1 LRHYGWLRGALDSLL
16 SKPLA
21 DPFIDRLLII
31 SLYQLLYSQTAA
43 YAVVDHAV
51 HVATAHDDGRLKA
64 LVNAILRNFQRRRA
78 ELTAALKR
86 EPVAFWNHPDW
97 WIGVVQQTWPRDWKQ
112 ILTVANQ
119 HPPMTLRVNVRRT
132 TPEAYLATLTAA
144 EMPATLHASGAIT
157 LTKPVPVDKLPGF
170 AEGVVSVQDAGA
182 QLAASWLEV
191 KDGMRVLDACAAPG
205 GKTGHLLEIADLD
218 LTAVDVDTARLARVS
233 SNLARLG
240 LSAQTVTGDAAAA
253 VAACHTSAPALG
265 AAARFHPQDDK
276 RGTLD
281 LCFRHLAGLAPAD
294 VVAPIALPEG
304 SPYGGLAIDK
314 DKCTLC
320 LACINAC
327 PVKALSDDESQPRLR
342 FREASCVQC
351 GLCVATCPEDALQLS
366 ARLDLRPSAKQPQT
380 LNEDTPC
387 HCVSCGKPFG
397 STATVQAMVARLS
410 GHSLFA
416 TPAQQKRL
424 LMCGDCRVID
434 MLEHGKGQAPET
446 TVFDL

>member
-1 LRHYGWLRGALDSLL
+1 MQTIQKLAAQTLDTVLSGRNLTDTLAALWRQEPALPGPQRAAIMDICCGSLRHYGWLRGALDSLL

-132 TPEAYLATLTAA
+132 PPEAFWAPLTAPD
-144 EMPATLHASGAIT
+144 MSATLHTSGAIT

-240 LSAQTVTGDAAAA
+240 LSAQTVTGDAAR
-253 VAACHTSAPALG
+253 PATWW
-265 AAARFHPQDDK
+265 D
-276 RGTLD
+276 
-281 LCFRHLAGLAPAD
+281 
-294 VVAPIALPEG
+294 
-304 SPYGGLAIDK
+304 
-314 DKCTLC
+314 
-320 LACINAC
+320 
-327 PVKALSDDESQPRLR
+327 
-342 FREASCVQC
+342 
-351 GLCVATCPEDALQLS
+351 
-366 ARLDLRPSAKQPQT
+366 
-380 LNEDTPC
+380 
-387 HCVSCGKPFG
+387 GKPFDRVLADVPCSASG
-397 STATVQAMVARLS
+397 VVRRHPDIKWTRRPTDAQTFARQQIGFLDALWALVVPGGKMLYATCSIFPAENRRQIDNFLTRHVNA
-410 GHSLFA
+410 SLERDI
-416 TPAQQKRL
+416 QL
-424 LMCGDCRVID
+424 LPSE
-434 MLEHGKGQAPET
+434 EHDGFYYALLCKA
-446 TVFDL
+446 

>member
-1 LRHYGWLRGALDSLL
+1 MQTIQKLAAQTLDTVLSGRNLTDTLAALWRQEPALTGPQRAAIMDICYGSLRHYGWLRGALDSLL

-31 SLYQLLYSQTAA
+31 SLYQLLFSQTAA

-240 LSAQTVTGDAAAA
+240 LSAQTVTGDAAR
-253 VAACHTSAPALG
+253 PATWW
-265 AAARFHPQDDK
+265 D
-276 RGTLD
+276 
-281 LCFRHLAGLAPAD
+281 
-294 VVAPIALPEG
+294 
-304 SPYGGLAIDK
+304 
-314 DKCTLC
+314 
-320 LACINAC
+320 
-327 PVKALSDDESQPRLR
+327 
-342 FREASCVQC
+342 
-351 GLCVATCPEDALQLS
+351 
-366 ARLDLRPSAKQPQT
+366 
-380 LNEDTPC
+380 
-387 HCVSCGKPFG
+387 GKPFDRVLADVPCSASG
-397 STATVQAMVARLS
+397 VVRRHPDIKWTRRPTDAQTFARQQIGFLDALWALVVPGGKMLYATCSIFPAENRRQIDNFLTRHVNA
-410 GHSLFA
+410 SLERDI
-416 TPAQQKRL
+416 QL
-424 LMCGDCRVID
+424 LPSE
-434 MLEHGKGQAPET
+434 EHDGFYYALLCKA
-446 TVFDL
+446 

>member
-1 LRHYGWLRGALDSLL
+1 MQTIQKLAAQTLDTVLSGRNLTDTLAALWRQEPALTGPQRAAIMDICYGSLRHYGWLRGALDSLL

-43 YAVVDHAV
+43 YAVVHHAV

-78 ELTAALKR
+78 ELTATLKR
-86 EPVAFWNHPDW
+86 ESVAFWNHPDW

-144 EMPATLHASGAIT
+144 DMPATLHTSGAIT

-240 LSAQTVTGDAAAA
+240 LSAQTVTGDAAR
-253 VAACHTSAPALG
+253 PATWW
-265 AAARFHPQDDK
+265 D
-276 RGTLD
+276 
-281 LCFRHLAGLAPAD
+281 
-294 VVAPIALPEG
+294 
-304 SPYGGLAIDK
+304 
-314 DKCTLC
+314 
-320 LACINAC
+320 
-327 PVKALSDDESQPRLR
+327 
-342 FREASCVQC
+342 
-351 GLCVATCPEDALQLS
+351 
-366 ARLDLRPSAKQPQT
+366 
-380 LNEDTPC
+380 
-387 HCVSCGKPFG
+387 GKPFDRVLADVPCSASG
-397 STATVQAMVARLS
+397 VVRRHPDIKWTRRPTDAQTFARQQIGFLDALWALVVPGGKMLYATCSIFPAENRRQIDNFLTRHVNA
-410 GHSLFA
+410 SLERDI
-416 TPAQQKRL
+416 QL
-424 LMCGDCRVID
+424 LPSE
-434 MLEHGKGQAPET
+434 EHDGFYYALLCKA
-446 TVFDL
+446 

>member
-1 LRHYGWLRGALDSLL
+1 MQTIQTLAAQPLGTVRAGRNLTDTLAALWRQEPALTGPQRAAIMDICYGSLRHYGWLRGALDSLL

-119 HPPMTLRVNVRRT
+119 HPPMTLRVNARRT

-240 LSAQTVTGDAAAA
+240 LSAQTVARDAAR
-253 VAACHTSAPALG
+253 PATWW
-265 AAARFHPQDDK
+265 D
-276 RGTLD
+276 
-281 LCFRHLAGLAPAD
+281 
-294 VVAPIALPEG
+294 
-304 SPYGGLAIDK
+304 
-314 DKCTLC
+314 
-320 LACINAC
+320 
-327 PVKALSDDESQPRLR
+327 
-342 FREASCVQC
+342 
-351 GLCVATCPEDALQLS
+351 
-366 ARLDLRPSAKQPQT
+366 
-380 LNEDTPC
+380 
-387 HCVSCGKPFG
+387 GKPFDRVLADVPCSASG
-397 STATVQAMVARLS
+397 VVRRHPDIKWTRRPTDAQTFARQQIGFLDALWALVVPGGKMLYATCSIFPAENRRQIDNFLTRHVNA
-410 GHSLFA
+410 SLERDI
-416 TPAQQKRL
+416 QL
-424 LMCGDCRVID
+424 LPSE
-434 MLEHGKGQAPET
+434 EHDGFYYALLCKA
-446 TVFDL
+446 

>member
-1 LRHYGWLRGALDSLL
+1 MQTIQKLAAHTLDTVLSGRNLTDTLAALWRQEPALTGPQRAAIMDICYGSLRHYGWLRGALDSLL

-31 SLYQLLYSQTAA
+31 SLYQLLFSQTAA

-240 LSAQTVTGDAAAA
+240 LSAQTVTGDAAR
-253 VAACHTSAPALG
+253 PATWW
-265 AAARFHPQDDK
+265 D
-276 RGTLD
+276 
-281 LCFRHLAGLAPAD
+281 
-294 VVAPIALPEG
+294 
-304 SPYGGLAIDK
+304 
-314 DKCTLC
+314 
-320 LACINAC
+320 
-327 PVKALSDDESQPRLR
+327 
-342 FREASCVQC
+342 
-351 GLCVATCPEDALQLS
+351 
-366 ARLDLRPSAKQPQT
+366 
-380 LNEDTPC
+380 
-387 HCVSCGKPFG
+387 GKPFDRVLADVPCSASG
-397 STATVQAMVARLS
+397 VVRRHPDIKWTRRPTDAQTFARQQIGFLDALWALVVPGGKMLYATCSIFPAENRRQIDNFLTRHVNA
-410 GHSLFA
+410 SLERDI
-416 TPAQQKRL
+416 QL
-424 LMCGDCRVID
+424 LPSE
-434 MLEHGKGQAPET
+434 EHDGFYYALLCKA
-446 TVFDL
+446 

>member
-1 LRHYGWLRGALDSLL
+1 MQTIQKLAAHTLDTVLSGRNLTDTLAALWRQEPALTGPQRAAIMDICYGSLRHYGWLRGALDSLL

-31 SLYQLLYSQTAA
+31 SLYQLLFSQTAA

-78 ELTAALKR
+78 ELTATLKR
-86 EPVAFWNHPDW
+86 ESVAFWNHPDW

-144 EMPATLHASGAIT
+144 DMPATLHTSGAIT

-240 LSAQTVTGDAAAA
+240 LSAQTVTGDAAR
-253 VAACHTSAPALG
+253 PATWW
-265 AAARFHPQDDK
+265 D
-276 RGTLD
+276 
-281 LCFRHLAGLAPAD
+281 
-294 VVAPIALPEG
+294 
-304 SPYGGLAIDK
+304 
-314 DKCTLC
+314 
-320 LACINAC
+320 
-327 PVKALSDDESQPRLR
+327 
-342 FREASCVQC
+342 
-351 GLCVATCPEDALQLS
+351 
-366 ARLDLRPSAKQPQT
+366 
-380 LNEDTPC
+380 
-387 HCVSCGKPFG
+387 GKPFDRVLADVPCSASG
-397 STATVQAMVARLS
+397 VVRRHPDIKWTRRPTDAQTFARQQIGFLDALWALVVPGGKMLYATCSIFPAENRRQIDNFLTRHVNA
-410 GHSLFA
+410 SLERDI
-416 TPAQQKRL
+416 QL
-424 LMCGDCRVID
+424 LPSE
-434 MLEHGKGQAPET
+434 EHDGFYYALLCKA
-446 TVFDL
+446 

>member
-1 LRHYGWLRGALDSLL
+1 MQTIQKLAAHTLDTVLSGRNLTDTLAALWRQEPALTGPQRAAIMDICYGSLRHYGWLRGALDSLL

-240 LSAQTVTGDAAAA
+240 LSAQTVTGDAAR
-253 VAACHTSAPALG
+253 PATWW
-265 AAARFHPQDDK
+265 D
-276 RGTLD
+276 
-281 LCFRHLAGLAPAD
+281 
-294 VVAPIALPEG
+294 
-304 SPYGGLAIDK
+304 
-314 DKCTLC
+314 
-320 LACINAC
+320 
-327 PVKALSDDESQPRLR
+327 
-342 FREASCVQC
+342 
-351 GLCVATCPEDALQLS
+351 
-366 ARLDLRPSAKQPQT
+366 
-380 LNEDTPC
+380 
-387 HCVSCGKPFG
+387 GKPFDRVLADVPCSASG
-397 STATVQAMVARLS
+397 VVRRHPDIKWTRRPTDAQTFARQQIGFLDALWALVVPVGKMLYATCSIFPAENRRQIDNFLTRHVNA
-410 GHSLFA
+410 SLERDI
-416 TPAQQKRL
+416 QL
-424 LMCGDCRVID
+424 LPSE
-434 MLEHGKGQAPET
+434 EHDGFYYALLCKA
-446 TVFDL
+446 

>member
-1 LRHYGWLRGALDSLL
+1 MQTIQKLAAHTLDTVLSGRNLTDTLAALWRQEPALTGPQRAAIMDICYGSLRHYGWLRGALDSLL

-31 SLYQLLYSQTAA
+31 SLYQLLFSQTAA

-144 EMPATLHASGAIT
+144 EVPATLHASGAIT

-233 SNLARLG
+233 SNLARVG
-240 LSAQTVTGDAAAA
+240 LSAQTVAGDAAR
-253 VAACHTSAPALG
+253 PATWW
-265 AAARFHPQDDK
+265 D
-276 RGTLD
+276 
-281 LCFRHLAGLAPAD
+281 
-294 VVAPIALPEG
+294 
-304 SPYGGLAIDK
+304 
-314 DKCTLC
+314 
-320 LACINAC
+320 
-327 PVKALSDDESQPRLR
+327 
-342 FREASCVQC
+342 
-351 GLCVATCPEDALQLS
+351 
-366 ARLDLRPSAKQPQT
+366 
-380 LNEDTPC
+380 
-387 HCVSCGKPFG
+387 GKPFDRVLADVPCSASG
-397 STATVQAMVARLS
+397 VVRRHPDIKWTRRPTDAQTFARQQIGFLDALWALVVPGGKMLYATCSIFPAENRRQIDNFLTRHVNA
-410 GHSLFA
+410 SLERDI
-416 TPAQQKRL
+416 QL
-424 LMCGDCRVID
+424 LPSE
-434 MLEHGKGQAPET
+434 EHDGFYYALLCKA
-446 TVFDL
+446 

>member
-1 LRHYGWLRGALDSLL
+1 MQTIQKLAAHTLDTVLSGRNLTDTLAALWRQEPALTGPQRAAIMDICYGSLRHYGWLRGALDSLL

-144 EMPATLHASGAIT
+144 DMPATLHTSGAIT
-157 LTKPVPVDKLPGF
+157 LTKPVPVDKLPSF

-240 LSAQTVTGDAAAA
+240 LSAQTVTGDAAR
-253 VAACHTSAPALG
+253 PATWW
-265 AAARFHPQDDK
+265 D
-276 RGTLD
+276 
-281 LCFRHLAGLAPAD
+281 
-294 VVAPIALPEG
+294 
-304 SPYGGLAIDK
+304 
-314 DKCTLC
+314 
-320 LACINAC
+320 
-327 PVKALSDDESQPRLR
+327 
-342 FREASCVQC
+342 
-351 GLCVATCPEDALQLS
+351 
-366 ARLDLRPSAKQPQT
+366 
-380 LNEDTPC
+380 
-387 HCVSCGKPFG
+387 GKPFDRVLADVPCSASG
-397 STATVQAMVARLS
+397 VVRRHPDIKWTRRPTDAQTFARQQIGFLDALWALVVPGGKMLYATCSIFPAENRRQIDNFLTRHVNA
-410 GHSLFA
+410 SLERDI
-416 TPAQQKRL
+416 QL
-424 LMCGDCRVID
+424 LPSE
-434 MLEHGKGQAPET
+434 EHDGFYYALLCKA
-446 TVFDL
+446 

>member
-1 LRHYGWLRGALDSLL
+1 MQTIQKLAAQTLDTVLSGRNLTDTLAALWRQEPALTGPQRAAIMDICYGSLRHYGWLRGALDSLL

-144 EMPATLHASGAIT
+144 DMPATLHTSGAIT

-240 LSAQTVTGDAAAA
+240 LSAQTVTGDAAR
-253 VAACHTSAPALG
+253 PATWW
-265 AAARFHPQDDK
+265 D
-276 RGTLD
+276 
-281 LCFRHLAGLAPAD
+281 
-294 VVAPIALPEG
+294 
-304 SPYGGLAIDK
+304 
-314 DKCTLC
+314 
-320 LACINAC
+320 
-327 PVKALSDDESQPRLR
+327 
-342 FREASCVQC
+342 
-351 GLCVATCPEDALQLS
+351 
-366 ARLDLRPSAKQPQT
+366 
-380 LNEDTPC
+380 
-387 HCVSCGKPFG
+387 GKPFDRVLADVPCSASG
-397 STATVQAMVARLS
+397 VVRRHPDIKWTRRPTDAQTFARQQIGFLDALWALVVPGGKMLYATCSIFPAENRRQIDNFLTRHVNA
-410 GHSLFA
+410 SLERDI
-416 TPAQQKRL
+416 QL
-424 LMCGDCRVID
+424 LPSE
-434 MLEHGKGQAPET
+434 EHDGFYYALLCKA
-446 TVFDL
+446 

>member
-1 LRHYGWLRGALDSLL
+1 MQTIQKLAAHTLDTVLSGRNLTDTLAALWRQEPALTGPQRAAIMDICYGSLRHYGWLRGALDSLL

-240 LSAQTVTGDAAAA
+240 LSAQTVTGDAAR
-253 VAACHTSAPALG
+253 PATWW
-265 AAARFHPQDDK
+265 D
-276 RGTLD
+276 
-281 LCFRHLAGLAPAD
+281 
-294 VVAPIALPEG
+294 
-304 SPYGGLAIDK
+304 
-314 DKCTLC
+314 
-320 LACINAC
+320 
-327 PVKALSDDESQPRLR
+327 
-342 FREASCVQC
+342 
-351 GLCVATCPEDALQLS
+351 
-366 ARLDLRPSAKQPQT
+366 
-380 LNEDTPC
+380 
-387 HCVSCGKPFG
+387 GKPFDRVLADVPCSASG
-397 STATVQAMVARLS
+397 VVRRHPDIKWTRRPTDAQTFARQQIGFLDALWALVVPGGKMLYATCSIFPAENRRQIDNFLTRHVNA
-410 GHSLFA
+410 SLERDI
-416 TPAQQKRL
+416 QL
-424 LMCGDCRVID
+424 LPSE
-434 MLEHGKGQAPET
+434 EHDGFYYALLCKA
-446 TVFDL
+446 

>member
-1 LRHYGWLRGALDSLL
+1 MQTIQKLAAHTLDTVLSGRNLTDTLAALWRQEPALTGPQRAAIMDICYGSLRHYGWLRGALDSLL

-119 HPPMTLRVNVRRT
+119 HPPMTLRVNVPPT

-240 LSAQTVTGDAAAA
+240 LSAQTVTGDAAR
-253 VAACHTSAPALG
+253 PATWW
-265 AAARFHPQDDK
+265 D
-276 RGTLD
+276 
-281 LCFRHLAGLAPAD
+281 
-294 VVAPIALPEG
+294 
-304 SPYGGLAIDK
+304 
-314 DKCTLC
+314 
-320 LACINAC
+320 
-327 PVKALSDDESQPRLR
+327 
-342 FREASCVQC
+342 
-351 GLCVATCPEDALQLS
+351 
-366 ARLDLRPSAKQPQT
+366 
-380 LNEDTPC
+380 
-387 HCVSCGKPFG
+387 GKPFDRVLADVPCSAWG
-397 STATVQAMVARLS
+397 VVRRHPDIKWTRRPTDAQTFARQQIGFLDALWALVVPGGKMLYATCSIFPAENRRQIDNFLTRHVNA
-410 GHSLFA
+410 SLERDI
-416 TPAQQKRL
+416 QL
-424 LMCGDCRVID
+424 LPSE
-434 MLEHGKGQAPET
+434 EHDGFYYALLCKA
-446 TVFDL
+446 

>member
-1 LRHYGWLRGALDSLL
+1 MQTIQKLAAQTLDTVLSGRNLTDTLAALWRQEPALTGPQRAAIMDICYGSLRHYGWLRGALDSLL

-78 ELTAALKR
+78 ELTATLKR
-86 EPVAFWNHPDW
+86 ESVAFWNHPDW

-144 EMPATLHASGAIT
+144 DMPATLHTSGAIT

-240 LSAQTVTGDAAAA
+240 LSAQTVAGDAAR
-253 VAACHTSAPALG
+253 PATWW
-265 AAARFHPQDDK
+265 D
-276 RGTLD
+276 
-281 LCFRHLAGLAPAD
+281 
-294 VVAPIALPEG
+294 
-304 SPYGGLAIDK
+304 
-314 DKCTLC
+314 
-320 LACINAC
+320 
-327 PVKALSDDESQPRLR
+327 
-342 FREASCVQC
+342 
-351 GLCVATCPEDALQLS
+351 
-366 ARLDLRPSAKQPQT
+366 
-380 LNEDTPC
+380 
-387 HCVSCGKPFG
+387 GKPFDRVLADVPCSASG
-397 STATVQAMVARLS
+397 VVRRHPDIKWTRRPTDAQTFARQQIGFLDALWALVVPGGKMLYATCSIFPAENRRQIDNFLTRHVNA
-410 GHSLFA
+410 SLERDI
-416 TPAQQKRL
+416 QL
-424 LMCGDCRVID
+424 LPSE
-434 MLEHGKGQAPET
+434 EHDGFYYALLCKA
-446 TVFDL
+446 

>member
-1 LRHYGWLRGALDSLL
+1 MQTIQKLAAHTLDTVLSGRNLTDTLAALWRQEPALTGPQRAAIMDICYGSLRHYGWLRGALDSLL

-31 SLYQLLYSQTAA
+31 SLYQLLFSQTAA

-144 EMPATLHASGAIT
+144 DMPATLHTSGAIT

-240 LSAQTVTGDAAAA
+240 LSAQTVTGDAAR
-253 VAACHTSAPALG
+253 PATWW
-265 AAARFHPQDDK
+265 D
-276 RGTLD
+276 
-281 LCFRHLAGLAPAD
+281 
-294 VVAPIALPEG
+294 
-304 SPYGGLAIDK
+304 
-314 DKCTLC
+314 
-320 LACINAC
+320 
-327 PVKALSDDESQPRLR
+327 
-342 FREASCVQC
+342 
-351 GLCVATCPEDALQLS
+351 
-366 ARLDLRPSAKQPQT
+366 
-380 LNEDTPC
+380 
-387 HCVSCGKPFG
+387 GKPFDRVLADVPCSASG
-397 STATVQAMVARLS
+397 VVRRHPDIKWTRRPTDAQTFARQQIGFLDALWALVVPGGKMLYATCSIFPAENRRQIDNFLTRHVNA
-410 GHSLFA
+410 SLERDI
-416 TPAQQKRL
+416 QL
-424 LMCGDCRVID
+424 LPSE
-434 MLEHGKGQAPET
+434 EHDGFYYALLCKA
-446 TVFDL
+446 

>member
-1 LRHYGWLRGALDSLL
+1 MQTIQKLAAHTLDTVLSGRNLTDTLAALWRQEPALTGPQRAAIMDICYGSLRHYGWLRGALDSLL

-78 ELTAALKR
+78 ELTATLKR
-86 EPVAFWNHPDW
+86 ESVAFWNHPDW

-144 EMPATLHASGAIT
+144 DMPATLHTSGAIT

-218 LTAVDVDTARLARVS
+218 LTAVDVDIARLARVS

-240 LSAQTVTGDAAAA
+240 LSAQTVTGDAAR
-253 VAACHTSAPALG
+253 PATWW
-265 AAARFHPQDDK
+265 D
-276 RGTLD
+276 
-281 LCFRHLAGLAPAD
+281 
-294 VVAPIALPEG
+294 
-304 SPYGGLAIDK
+304 
-314 DKCTLC
+314 
-320 LACINAC
+320 
-327 PVKALSDDESQPRLR
+327 
-342 FREASCVQC
+342 
-351 GLCVATCPEDALQLS
+351 
-366 ARLDLRPSAKQPQT
+366 
-380 LNEDTPC
+380 
-387 HCVSCGKPFG
+387 GKPFDRVLADVPCSASG
-397 STATVQAMVARLS
+397 VVRRHPDIKWTRRPTDAQTFARQQIGFLDALWALVVPGGKMLYATCSIFPAENRRQIDNFLTRHVNA
-410 GHSLFA
+410 SLERDI
-416 TPAQQKRL
+416 QL
-424 LMCGDCRVID
+424 LPSE
-434 MLEHGKGQAPET
+434 EHDGFYYALLCKA
-446 TVFDL
+446 

>member
-1 LRHYGWLRGALDSLL
+1 MQTIQKLAAHTLDTVLSGRNLTDTLAALWRQEPALTGPQRAAIMDICYGSLRHYGWLRGALDSLL

-78 ELTAALKR
+78 ELTATLKR
-86 EPVAFWNHPDW
+86 ESVAFWNHPDW

-144 EMPATLHASGAIT
+144 DMPATLHTSGAIT

-240 LSAQTVTGDAAAA
+240 LSAQTVAGDAAR
-253 VAACHTSAPALG
+253 PATWW
-265 AAARFHPQDDK
+265 D
-276 RGTLD
+276 
-281 LCFRHLAGLAPAD
+281 
-294 VVAPIALPEG
+294 
-304 SPYGGLAIDK
+304 
-314 DKCTLC
+314 
-320 LACINAC
+320 
-327 PVKALSDDESQPRLR
+327 
-342 FREASCVQC
+342 
-351 GLCVATCPEDALQLS
+351 
-366 ARLDLRPSAKQPQT
+366 
-380 LNEDTPC
+380 
-387 HCVSCGKPFG
+387 GKPFDRVLADVPCSASG
-397 STATVQAMVARLS
+397 VVRRHPDIKWTRRPTDAQTFARQQIGFLDALWALVVPGGKMLYATCSIFPAENRRQIDNFLTRHVNA
-410 GHSLFA
+410 SLERDI
-416 TPAQQKRL
+416 QL
-424 LMCGDCRVID
+424 LPSE
-434 MLEHGKGQAPET
+434 EHDGFYYALLCKA
-446 TVFDL
+446 

>member
-1 LRHYGWLRGALDSLL
+1 MQTIQKLAAQTLDTVLSGRNLTDTLAALWRQEPALTGPQRAAIMDICYGSLRHYGWLRGALDSLL

-144 EMPATLHASGAIT
+144 DMSATLHTSGAIT

-240 LSAQTVTGDAAAA
+240 LSAQTVTGDAAR
-253 VAACHTSAPALG
+253 PATWW
-265 AAARFHPQDDK
+265 D
-276 RGTLD
+276 
-281 LCFRHLAGLAPAD
+281 
-294 VVAPIALPEG
+294 
-304 SPYGGLAIDK
+304 
-314 DKCTLC
+314 
-320 LACINAC
+320 
-327 PVKALSDDESQPRLR
+327 
-342 FREASCVQC
+342 
-351 GLCVATCPEDALQLS
+351 
-366 ARLDLRPSAKQPQT
+366 
-380 LNEDTPC
+380 
-387 HCVSCGKPFG
+387 GKPFDRVLADVPCSASG
-397 STATVQAMVARLS
+397 VVRRHPDIKWTRRPTDAQTFARQQIGFLDALWALVVPGGKMLYATCSIFPAENRRQIDNFLTRHVNA
-410 GHSLFA
+410 SLERDI
-416 TPAQQKRL
+416 QL
-424 LMCGDCRVID
+424 LPSE
-434 MLEHGKGQAPET
+434 EHDGFYYALLCKA
-446 TVFDL
+446 

>member
-1 LRHYGWLRGALDSLL
+1 MQTIQKLAAHTLDTVLSGRNLTDTLAALWRQEPALTGPQRAAIMDICYGSLRHYGWLRGALDSLL

-51 HVATAHDDGRLKA
+51 HVATAHDGGRLKA

-144 EMPATLHASGAIT
+144 DMPATLHASGAIT

-240 LSAQTVTGDAAAA
+240 LTAQTVTGDAAR
-253 VAACHTSAPALG
+253 PATWW
-265 AAARFHPQDDK
+265 D
-276 RGTLD
+276 
-281 LCFRHLAGLAPAD
+281 
-294 VVAPIALPEG
+294 
-304 SPYGGLAIDK
+304 
-314 DKCTLC
+314 
-320 LACINAC
+320 
-327 PVKALSDDESQPRLR
+327 
-342 FREASCVQC
+342 
-351 GLCVATCPEDALQLS
+351 
-366 ARLDLRPSAKQPQT
+366 
-380 LNEDTPC
+380 
-387 HCVSCGKPFG
+387 GKPFDRVLADVPCSASG
-397 STATVQAMVARLS
+397 VVRRHPDIKWTRRPTDAQAFARQQIGFLDALWALVVPGGKMLYATCSIFPAENRRQIDNFLTRHVNA
-410 GHSLFA
+410 SLERDI
-416 TPAQQKRL
+416 QL
-424 LMCGDCRVID
+424 LPSE
-434 MLEHGKGQAPET
+434 EHDGFYYALLCKA
-446 TVFDL
+446 

>member
-1 LRHYGWLRGALDSLL
+1 MQTIQKLAAHTLDTVLSGRNLTDTLAALWRQEPALTGPQRAAIMDICYGSLRHYGWLRGALDSLL

-78 ELTAALKR
+78 ELTATLKR
-86 EPVAFWNHPDW
+86 ESVAFWNHPDW
-97 WIGVVQQTWPRDWKQ
+97 WIGVV
-112 ILTVANQ
+112 
-119 HPPMTLRVNVRRT
+119 RRT
-132 TPEAYLATLTAA
+132 LTRKVIGGCWLATLTAA
-144 EMPATLHASGAIT
+144 DMPATLHTSGAIT

-240 LSAQTVTGDAAAA
+240 LSAQTVTGDAAR
-253 VAACHTSAPALG
+253 PATWW
-265 AAARFHPQDDK
+265 D
-276 RGTLD
+276 
-281 LCFRHLAGLAPAD
+281 
-294 VVAPIALPEG
+294 
-304 SPYGGLAIDK
+304 
-314 DKCTLC
+314 
-320 LACINAC
+320 
-327 PVKALSDDESQPRLR
+327 
-342 FREASCVQC
+342 
-351 GLCVATCPEDALQLS
+351 
-366 ARLDLRPSAKQPQT
+366 
-380 LNEDTPC
+380 
-387 HCVSCGKPFG
+387 GKPFDRVLADVPCSASG
-397 STATVQAMVARLS
+397 VVRRHPDIKWTRRPTDAQTFARQQIGFLDALWALVVPGGKMLYATCSIFPAENRRQIDNFLTRHVNA
-410 GHSLFA
+410 SLERDI
-416 TPAQQKRL
+416 QL
-424 LMCGDCRVID
+424 LPSE
-434 MLEHGKGQAPET
+434 EHDGFYYALLCKA
-446 TVFDL
+446 

>member
-1 LRHYGWLRGALDSLL
+1 MQTIQKLAAQTLDTVLSGRNLTDTLAALWRQEPALTGPQRAAIMDICYGSLRHYGWLRGALDSLL

-240 LSAQTVTGDAAAA
+240 LSAQTVTGDAAR
-253 VAACHTSAPALG
+253 PATWW
-265 AAARFHPQDDK
+265 D
-276 RGTLD
+276 
-281 LCFRHLAGLAPAD
+281 
-294 VVAPIALPEG
+294 
-304 SPYGGLAIDK
+304 
-314 DKCTLC
+314 
-320 LACINAC
+320 
-327 PVKALSDDESQPRLR
+327 
-342 FREASCVQC
+342 
-351 GLCVATCPEDALQLS
+351 
-366 ARLDLRPSAKQPQT
+366 
-380 LNEDTPC
+380 
-387 HCVSCGKPFG
+387 GKPFDRVLADVPCSASG
-397 STATVQAMVARLS
+397 VVRRHPDIKWTRRPTDAQTFARQQIGFLDALWALVVPGGKMLYATCSIFPAENRRQIDNFLTRHVNA
-410 GHSLFA
+410 SLERDI
-416 TPAQQKRL
+416 QL
-424 LMCGDCRVID
+424 LPSE
-434 MLEHGKGQAPET
+434 EHDGFYYALLCKA
-446 TVFDL
+446 

>member
-1 LRHYGWLRGALDSLL
+1 MQTIQKLAAQTLDTVLSGRNLTDTLAALWRQEPALTGPQRAAIMDICYGSLRHYGWLRGALDSLL

-64 LVNAILRNFQRRRA
+64 LVNAILRNFQRRHA

-240 LSAQTVTGDAAAA
+240 LSAQTVTGDAAR
-253 VAACHTSAPALG
+253 PATWW
-265 AAARFHPQDDK
+265 D
-276 RGTLD
+276 
-281 LCFRHLAGLAPAD
+281 
-294 VVAPIALPEG
+294 
-304 SPYGGLAIDK
+304 
-314 DKCTLC
+314 
-320 LACINAC
+320 
-327 PVKALSDDESQPRLR
+327 
-342 FREASCVQC
+342 
-351 GLCVATCPEDALQLS
+351 
-366 ARLDLRPSAKQPQT
+366 
-380 LNEDTPC
+380 
-387 HCVSCGKPFG
+387 GKPFDRVLADVPCSASG
-397 STATVQAMVARLS
+397 VVRRHPDIKWTRRPTDAQTFARQQIGFLDALWALVVPGGKMLYATCSIFPAENRRQIDNFLTRHVNA
-410 GHSLFA
+410 SLERDI
-416 TPAQQKRL
+416 QL
-424 LMCGDCRVID
+424 LPSE
-434 MLEHGKGQAPET
+434 EHDGFYYALLCKA
-446 TVFDL
+446 

>member
-1 LRHYGWLRGALDSLL
+1 MQTIQKLAAQTLDTVLSGRNLTDTLAALWRQEPALTGPQRAAIMDICYGSLRHYGWLRGALDSLL

-240 LSAQTVTGDAAAA
+240 LSAQTVTGDAAR
-253 VAACHTSAPALG
+253 PATWW
-265 AAARFHPQDDK
+265 D
-276 RGTLD
+276 
-281 LCFRHLAGLAPAD
+281 
-294 VVAPIALPEG
+294 
-304 SPYGGLAIDK
+304 
-314 DKCTLC
+314 
-320 LACINAC
+320 
-327 PVKALSDDESQPRLR
+327 
-342 FREASCVQC
+342 
-351 GLCVATCPEDALQLS
+351 
-366 ARLDLRPSAKQPQT
+366 
-380 LNEDTPC
+380 
-387 HCVSCGKPFG
+387 GKPFDRVLADVPCSASG
-397 STATVQAMVARLS
+397 VVRRHPDIKWTRRPTDAQTFARQQIGFLDALWALVVPGGKMLYATCSIFPAETRRQIDNFLTRHVNA
-410 GHSLFA
+410 SLERDI
-416 TPAQQKRL
+416 QL
-424 LMCGDCRVID
+424 LPSE
-434 MLEHGKGQAPET
+434 EHDGFYYALLCKA
-446 TVFDL
+446 

>member
-1 LRHYGWLRGALDSLL
+1 MQTIQKLAAQTLDTVLSGRNLTDTLAALWRQEPALTGPQRAAIMDICYGSLRHYGWLRGALDSLL

-78 ELTAALKR
+78 ELTATLKR
-86 EPVAFWNHPDW
+86 ESVAFWNHPDW

-240 LSAQTVTGDAAAA
+240 LSAQTVTGDAAR
-253 VAACHTSAPALG
+253 PATWW
-265 AAARFHPQDDK
+265 D
-276 RGTLD
+276 
-281 LCFRHLAGLAPAD
+281 
-294 VVAPIALPEG
+294 
-304 SPYGGLAIDK
+304 
-314 DKCTLC
+314 
-320 LACINAC
+320 
-327 PVKALSDDESQPRLR
+327 
-342 FREASCVQC
+342 
-351 GLCVATCPEDALQLS
+351 
-366 ARLDLRPSAKQPQT
+366 
-380 LNEDTPC
+380 
-387 HCVSCGKPFG
+387 GKPFDRVLADVPCSASG
-397 STATVQAMVARLS
+397 VVRRHPDIKWTRRPTDAQTFARQQIGFLDALWALVVPGGKMLYATCSIFPAENRRQIDNFLTRHVNA
-410 GHSLFA
+410 SLERDI
-416 TPAQQKRL
+416 QL
-424 LMCGDCRVID
+424 LPSE
-434 MLEHGKGQAPET
+434 EHDGFYYALLCKA
-446 TVFDL
+446 

>member
-1 LRHYGWLRGALDSLL
+1 MQTIQKLAAHTLDTVLSGRNLTDTLAALWRQEPALTGPQRAAIMDICYGSLRHYGWLRGALDSLL

-144 EMPATLHASGAIT
+144 DMPATLHTSGAIT
-157 LTKPVPVDKLPGF
+157 LTKPVPVDKLPSF

-240 LSAQTVTGDAAAA
+240 LSAQTVAGDAAR
-253 VAACHTSAPALG
+253 PATWW
-265 AAARFHPQDDK
+265 D
-276 RGTLD
+276 
-281 LCFRHLAGLAPAD
+281 
-294 VVAPIALPEG
+294 
-304 SPYGGLAIDK
+304 
-314 DKCTLC
+314 
-320 LACINAC
+320 
-327 PVKALSDDESQPRLR
+327 
-342 FREASCVQC
+342 
-351 GLCVATCPEDALQLS
+351 
-366 ARLDLRPSAKQPQT
+366 
-380 LNEDTPC
+380 
-387 HCVSCGKPFG
+387 GKPFDRVLADVPCSASG
-397 STATVQAMVARLS
+397 VVRRHPDIKWTRRPTDAQTFARQQIGFLDALWALVVPGGKMLYATCSIFPAENRRQIDNFLTRHVNA
-410 GHSLFA
+410 SLERDI
-416 TPAQQKRL
+416 QL
-424 LMCGDCRVID
+424 LPSE
-434 MLEHGKGQAPET
+434 EHDGFYYALLCKA
-446 TVFDL
+446 

>member
-1 LRHYGWLRGALDSLL
+1 MQTIQKLAAQTLDTVLSGRNLTDTLAALWRQEPALTGPQRAAIMDICYGSLRHYGWLRGALDSLL

-233 SNLARLG
+233 SNLARVG
-240 LSAQTVTGDAAAA
+240 LSAQTVTGDAAR
-253 VAACHTSAPALG
+253 PATWW
-265 AAARFHPQDDK
+265 D
-276 RGTLD
+276 
-281 LCFRHLAGLAPAD
+281 
-294 VVAPIALPEG
+294 
-304 SPYGGLAIDK
+304 
-314 DKCTLC
+314 
-320 LACINAC
+320 
-327 PVKALSDDESQPRLR
+327 
-342 FREASCVQC
+342 
-351 GLCVATCPEDALQLS
+351 
-366 ARLDLRPSAKQPQT
+366 
-380 LNEDTPC
+380 
-387 HCVSCGKPFG
+387 GKPFDRVLADVPCSASG
-397 STATVQAMVARLS
+397 VVRRHPDIKWTRRPTDAQTFARQQIGFLDALWALVVPGGKMLYATCSIFPAENRRQIDNFLTRHVNA
-410 GHSLFA
+410 SLERDI
-416 TPAQQKRL
+416 QL
-424 LMCGDCRVID
+424 LPSE
-434 MLEHGKGQAPET
+434 EHDGFYYALLCKA
-446 TVFDL
+446 

>member
-1 LRHYGWLRGALDSLL
+1 MQTIQKLAAQTLDTVLSGRNLTDTLAALWRQEPALTGPQRAAIMDICYGSLRHYGWLRGALDSLL

-31 SLYQLLYSQTAA
+31 SLYQLLFSQTAA

-144 EMPATLHASGAIT
+144 DMPATLHTSGAIT

-240 LSAQTVTGDAAAA
+240 LSAQTVTGDAAR
-253 VAACHTSAPALG
+253 PATWW
-265 AAARFHPQDDK
+265 D
-276 RGTLD
+276 
-281 LCFRHLAGLAPAD
+281 
-294 VVAPIALPEG
+294 
-304 SPYGGLAIDK
+304 
-314 DKCTLC
+314 
-320 LACINAC
+320 
-327 PVKALSDDESQPRLR
+327 
-342 FREASCVQC
+342 
-351 GLCVATCPEDALQLS
+351 
-366 ARLDLRPSAKQPQT
+366 
-380 LNEDTPC
+380 
-387 HCVSCGKPFG
+387 GKPFDRVLADVPCSASG
-397 STATVQAMVARLS
+397 VVRRHPDIKWTRRPTDAQTFARQQIGFLDALWALVVPGGKMLYATCSIFPAENRRQIDNFLTRHVNA
-410 GHSLFA
+410 SLERDI
-416 TPAQQKRL
+416 QL
-424 LMCGDCRVID
+424 LPSE
-434 MLEHGKGQAPET
+434 EHDGFYYALLCKA
-446 TVFDL
+446 

>member
-1 LRHYGWLRGALDSLL
+1 MQTIQKLAAQTLDTVLSGRNLTDTLAALWRQEPALTGPQRAAIMDICYGSLRHYGWLRGALDSLL

-31 SLYQLLYSQTAA
+31 SLYQLLFSQTAA

-78 ELTAALKR
+78 ELTATLKR
-86 EPVAFWNHPDW
+86 ESVAFWNHPDW

-157 LTKPVPVDKLPGF
+157 LTKPVPVDKLPSF

-240 LSAQTVTGDAAAA
+240 LSAQTVTGDAAR
-253 VAACHTSAPALG
+253 PATWW
-265 AAARFHPQDDK
+265 D
-276 RGTLD
+276 
-281 LCFRHLAGLAPAD
+281 
-294 VVAPIALPEG
+294 
-304 SPYGGLAIDK
+304 
-314 DKCTLC
+314 
-320 LACINAC
+320 
-327 PVKALSDDESQPRLR
+327 
-342 FREASCVQC
+342 
-351 GLCVATCPEDALQLS
+351 
-366 ARLDLRPSAKQPQT
+366 
-380 LNEDTPC
+380 
-387 HCVSCGKPFG
+387 GKPFDRVLADVPCSASG
-397 STATVQAMVARLS
+397 VVRRHPDIKWTRRPTDAQTFARQQIGFLDALWALVVPGGKMLYATCSIFPAENRRQIDNFLTRHVNA
-410 GHSLFA
+410 SLERDI
-416 TPAQQKRL
+416 QL
-424 LMCGDCRVID
+424 LPSE
-434 MLEHGKGQAPET
+434 EHDGFYYALLCKA
-446 TVFDL
+446 

>member
-1 LRHYGWLRGALDSLL
+1 MQTIQKLAAQTLDTVLSGRNLTDTLAALWRQEPALTGPQRAAIMDICYGSLRHYGWLRGALDSLL

-78 ELTAALKR
+78 ELTATLKR
-86 EPVAFWNHPDW
+86 ESVAFWNHPDW

-144 EMPATLHASGAIT
+144 DMPATLHTSGAIT
-157 LTKPVPVDKLPGF
+157 LTKPVPVDKLPSF

-240 LSAQTVTGDAAAA
+240 LSAQTVAGDAAR
-253 VAACHTSAPALG
+253 PATWW
-265 AAARFHPQDDK
+265 D
-276 RGTLD
+276 
-281 LCFRHLAGLAPAD
+281 
-294 VVAPIALPEG
+294 
-304 SPYGGLAIDK
+304 
-314 DKCTLC
+314 
-320 LACINAC
+320 
-327 PVKALSDDESQPRLR
+327 
-342 FREASCVQC
+342 
-351 GLCVATCPEDALQLS
+351 
-366 ARLDLRPSAKQPQT
+366 
-380 LNEDTPC
+380 
-387 HCVSCGKPFG
+387 GKPFDRVLADVPCSASG
-397 STATVQAMVARLS
+397 VVRRHPDIKWTRRPTDAQTFARQQIGFLDALWALVVPGGKMLYATCSIFPAENRRQIDNFLTRHVNA
-410 GHSLFA
+410 SLERDI
-416 TPAQQKRL
+416 QL
-424 LMCGDCRVID
+424 LPSE
-434 MLEHGKGQAPET
+434 EHDGFYYALLCKA
-446 TVFDL
+446 

>member
-1 LRHYGWLRGALDSLL
+1 MQTIQKLAAHTLDTVLSGRNLTDTLAALWRQEPALTGPQRAAIMDICYGSLRHYGWLRGALDSLL

-78 ELTAALKR
+78 ELTATLKR
-86 EPVAFWNHPDW
+86 ESVAFWNHPDW

-240 LSAQTVTGDAAAA
+240 LSAQTVTGDAAR
-253 VAACHTSAPALG
+253 PATWW
-265 AAARFHPQDDK
+265 D
-276 RGTLD
+276 
-281 LCFRHLAGLAPAD
+281 
-294 VVAPIALPEG
+294 
-304 SPYGGLAIDK
+304 
-314 DKCTLC
+314 
-320 LACINAC
+320 
-327 PVKALSDDESQPRLR
+327 
-342 FREASCVQC
+342 
-351 GLCVATCPEDALQLS
+351 
-366 ARLDLRPSAKQPQT
+366 
-380 LNEDTPC
+380 
-387 HCVSCGKPFG
+387 GKPFDRVLADVPCSASG
-397 STATVQAMVARLS
+397 VVRRHPDIKWTRRPTDAQTFARQQIGFLDALWALVVPGGKMLYATCSIFPAENRRQIDNFLTRHVNA
-410 GHSLFA
+410 SLERDI
-416 TPAQQKRL
+416 QL
-424 LMCGDCRVID
+424 LPSE
-434 MLEHGKGQAPET
+434 EHDGFYYALLCKA
-446 TVFDL
+446 

>member
-1 LRHYGWLRGALDSLL
+1 MQTIQKLAAQTLDTVLSGRNLTDTLAALWRQEPALTGPQRAAIMDICYGSLRHYGWLRGALDSLL

-78 ELTAALKR
+78 ELTATLKR
-86 EPVAFWNHPDW
+86 ESVAFWNHPDW

-144 EMPATLHASGAIT
+144 DMPATLHTSGAIT

-240 LSAQTVTGDAAAA
+240 LSAQTVTGDAAR
-253 VAACHTSAPALG
+253 PATWW
-265 AAARFHPQDDK
+265 D
-276 RGTLD
+276 
-281 LCFRHLAGLAPAD
+281 
-294 VVAPIALPEG
+294 
-304 SPYGGLAIDK
+304 
-314 DKCTLC
+314 
-320 LACINAC
+320 
-327 PVKALSDDESQPRLR
+327 
-342 FREASCVQC
+342 
-351 GLCVATCPEDALQLS
+351 
-366 ARLDLRPSAKQPQT
+366 
-380 LNEDTPC
+380 
-387 HCVSCGKPFG
+387 GKPFDRVLADVPCSASG
-397 STATVQAMVARLS
+397 VVRRHPDIKWTRRPTDAQTFARQQIGFLDALWALVVPGGKMLYATCSIFPAENRRQIDNFLTRHVNA
-410 GHSLFA
+410 SLERDI
-416 TPAQQKRL
+416 QL
-424 LMCGDCRVID
+424 LPSE
-434 MLEHGKGQAPET
+434 EHDGFYYALLCKA
-446 TVFDL
+446 

>member
-1 LRHYGWLRGALDSLL
+1 MQTIQKLAAQTLDTVLSGRNLTDTLAALWRQEPALTGPQRAAIMDICYGSLRHYGWLRGALDSLL

-31 SLYQLLYSQTAA
+31 SLYQLLFSQTAA

-78 ELTAALKR
+78 ELTATLKR
-86 EPVAFWNHPDW
+86 ESVAFWNHPDW

-144 EMPATLHASGAIT
+144 DMPATLHTSGAIT

-240 LSAQTVTGDAAAA
+240 LSAQTVTGDAAR
-253 VAACHTSAPALG
+253 PATWW
-265 AAARFHPQDDK
+265 D
-276 RGTLD
+276 
-281 LCFRHLAGLAPAD
+281 
-294 VVAPIALPEG
+294 
-304 SPYGGLAIDK
+304 
-314 DKCTLC
+314 
-320 LACINAC
+320 
-327 PVKALSDDESQPRLR
+327 
-342 FREASCVQC
+342 
-351 GLCVATCPEDALQLS
+351 
-366 ARLDLRPSAKQPQT
+366 
-380 LNEDTPC
+380 
-387 HCVSCGKPFG
+387 GKPFDRVLADVPCSASG
-397 STATVQAMVARLS
+397 VVRRHPDIKWTRRPTDAQTFARQQIGFLDALWALVVPGGKMLYATCSIFPAENRRQIDNFLTRHVNA
-410 GHSLFA
+410 SLERDI
-416 TPAQQKRL
+416 QL
-424 LMCGDCRVID
+424 LPSE
-434 MLEHGKGQAPET
+434 EHDGFYYALLCKA
-446 TVFDL
+446 

>member
-1 LRHYGWLRGALDSLL
+1 MQTIQKLAAHTLDTVLSGRNLTDTLAALWRQEPALTGPQRAAIMDICYGSLRHYGWLRGALDSLL

-78 ELTAALKR
+78 ELTATLKR
-86 EPVAFWNHPDW
+86 ESVAFWNHPDW

-144 EMPATLHASGAIT
+144 DMPATLHTSGAIT

-240 LSAQTVTGDAAAA
+240 LSAQTVTGDAAR
-253 VAACHTSAPALG
+253 PATWW
-265 AAARFHPQDDK
+265 D
-276 RGTLD
+276 
-281 LCFRHLAGLAPAD
+281 
-294 VVAPIALPEG
+294 
-304 SPYGGLAIDK
+304 
-314 DKCTLC
+314 
-320 LACINAC
+320 
-327 PVKALSDDESQPRLR
+327 
-342 FREASCVQC
+342 
-351 GLCVATCPEDALQLS
+351 
-366 ARLDLRPSAKQPQT
+366 
-380 LNEDTPC
+380 
-387 HCVSCGKPFG
+387 GKPFDRVLADVPCSASG
-397 STATVQAMVARLS
+397 VVRRHPDIKWTRRPTDAQTFARQQIGFLDALWALVVPGGKMLYATCSIFPAENRRQIDNFLTRHVNA
-410 GHSLFA
+410 SLERDI
-416 TPAQQKRL
+416 QL
-424 LMCGDCRVID
+424 LPSE
-434 MLEHGKGQAPET
+434 EHDGFYYALLCKA
-446 TVFDL
+446 

>member
-1 LRHYGWLRGALDSLL
+1 MQTIQKLAAQTLDTVLSGRNLTDTLAALWRQEPALTGPQRAAIMDICYGSLRHYGWLRGALDSLL

-78 ELTAALKR
+78 ELTATLKR
-86 EPVAFWNHPDW
+86 ESVAFWNHPDW

-144 EMPATLHASGAIT
+144 DMPATLHTSGAIT
-157 LTKPVPVDKLPGF
+157 LTKPVPVDKLPSF

-240 LSAQTVTGDAAAA
+240 LSAQTVTGDAAR
-253 VAACHTSAPALG
+253 PATWW
-265 AAARFHPQDDK
+265 D
-276 RGTLD
+276 
-281 LCFRHLAGLAPAD
+281 
-294 VVAPIALPEG
+294 
-304 SPYGGLAIDK
+304 
-314 DKCTLC
+314 
-320 LACINAC
+320 
-327 PVKALSDDESQPRLR
+327 
-342 FREASCVQC
+342 
-351 GLCVATCPEDALQLS
+351 
-366 ARLDLRPSAKQPQT
+366 
-380 LNEDTPC
+380 
-387 HCVSCGKPFG
+387 GKPFDRVLADVPCSASG
-397 STATVQAMVARLS
+397 VVRRHPDIKWTRRPTDAQTFARQQIGFLDALWALVVPGGKMLYATCSIFPAENRRQIDNFLTRHVNA
-410 GHSLFA
+410 SLERDI
-416 TPAQQKRL
+416 QL
-424 LMCGDCRVID
+424 LPSE
-434 MLEHGKGQAPET
+434 EHDGFYYALLCKA
-446 TVFDL
+446 

>member
-1 LRHYGWLRGALDSLL
+1 MQTIQKLAAQTLDTVLSGRNLTDTLAALWRQEPALTGPQRAAIMDICYGSLRHYGWLRGALDSLL

-78 ELTAALKR
+78 ELTATLKR
-86 EPVAFWNHPDW
+86 ESVAFWNHPDW

-132 TPEAYLATLTAA
+132 TPEAYLATLTATD
-144 EMPATLHASGAIT
+144 MPATLHTSGAIT

-240 LSAQTVTGDAAAA
+240 LSAQTVTGDAAR
-253 VAACHTSAPALG
+253 PATWW
-265 AAARFHPQDDK
+265 D
-276 RGTLD
+276 
-281 LCFRHLAGLAPAD
+281 
-294 VVAPIALPEG
+294 
-304 SPYGGLAIDK
+304 
-314 DKCTLC
+314 
-320 LACINAC
+320 
-327 PVKALSDDESQPRLR
+327 
-342 FREASCVQC
+342 
-351 GLCVATCPEDALQLS
+351 
-366 ARLDLRPSAKQPQT
+366 
-380 LNEDTPC
+380 
-387 HCVSCGKPFG
+387 GKPFDRVLADVPCSASG
-397 STATVQAMVARLS
+397 VVRRHPDIKWTRRPTDAQTFARQQIGFLDALWALVVPGGKMLYATCSIFPAENRRQIDNFLTRHVNA
-410 GHSLFA
+410 SLERDI
-416 TPAQQKRL
+416 QL
-424 LMCGDCRVID
+424 LPSE
-434 MLEHGKGQAPET
+434 EHDGFYYALLCKA
-446 TVFDL
+446 

>member
-1 LRHYGWLRGALDSLL
+1 MQTIQKLAAQTLDTVLSGRNLTDTLAALWRQEPALTGPQRAAIMDICYGSLRHYGWLRGALDSLL

-78 ELTAALKR
+78 ELTATLKR
-86 EPVAFWNHPDW
+86 ESVAFWNHPDW

-144 EMPATLHASGAIT
+144 DMPATLHTSGAIT

-170 AEGVVSVQDAGA
+170 TEGMVSVQDAGA

-240 LSAQTVTGDAAAA
+240 LSAQTVAGDAAR
-253 VAACHTSAPALG
+253 PATWW
-265 AAARFHPQDDK
+265 D
-276 RGTLD
+276 
-281 LCFRHLAGLAPAD
+281 
-294 VVAPIALPEG
+294 
-304 SPYGGLAIDK
+304 
-314 DKCTLC
+314 
-320 LACINAC
+320 
-327 PVKALSDDESQPRLR
+327 
-342 FREASCVQC
+342 
-351 GLCVATCPEDALQLS
+351 
-366 ARLDLRPSAKQPQT
+366 
-380 LNEDTPC
+380 
-387 HCVSCGKPFG
+387 GKPFDRVLADVPCSASG
-397 STATVQAMVARLS
+397 VVRRHPDIKWTRRPTDAQTFARQQIGFLDALWALVVPGGKMLYATCSIFPAENRRQIDNFLTRHVNA
-410 GHSLFA
+410 SLERDI
-416 TPAQQKRL
+416 QL
-424 LMCGDCRVID
+424 LPSE
-434 MLEHGKGQAPET
+434 EHDGFYYALLCKA
-446 TVFDL
+446 